1 MKWYPMNRKA
11 FLAAIA
17 FLGVL
22 ALFSLS
28 APSPFSLPLVSPAY
42 AAPQPAP
49 RQQQDSAPEFPS
61 TETGVRTVD
70 ENTDPYEE
78 IGDPVAATDPDDDK
92 LTYSLENADTSHF
105 GIDRNTGQLLTG
117 APLDYESKSSY
128 TVTVTATDL
137 SDLSDSIQVTINV
150 NNVDEEGKV
159 TLSWRPAGESGIVF
173 EATLNE
179 PDEVDG
185 TPTWQW
191 SSANSQNGSYNNIS
205 GTTSATY
212 TPAADANHKYL
223 QATATYTDAHAS
235 GRTARA
241 TLQVELPSYL
251 NGYTLNFNPNTS
263 GGYSCLDGNSAD
275 ICVRVSRN
283 VTPGD
288 DIYYPASPSYKAEN
302 ADNLIQNRYPSRG
315 TISYSL
321 GGTDASYFD
330 IGPSNGDL
338 LPKPKP
344 RWDVHLLSVG
354 SRAGSLAGMFR
365 PLTAGQSGSAV
376 SLRLSG

>member
-1 MKWYPMNRKA
+1 MNRKA

-17 FLGVL
+17 FLGAL

-28 APSPFSLPLVSPAY
+28 APSSFSLPLVSPAY
-42 AAPQPAP
+42 AAPQPAL

-61 TETGVRTVD
+61 SEDGVRTVD

-92 LTYSLENADTSHF
+92 LIYSLENADTSHF

-117 APLDYESKSSY
+117 APLDHASRSSY
-128 TVTVTATDL
+128 PVTVVATDP
-137 SDLSDSIQVTINV
+137 SGLSDSIQVTINV
-150 NNVDEEGKV
+150 NNVDEPGKV
-159 TLSWRPAGESGIVF
+159 TPSWRPAGQSGIVF

-191 SSANSQNGSYNNIS
+191 SSANSQNGSYNDIS
-205 GTTSATY
+205 GATSATY

-223 QATATYTDAHAS
+223 RATATYTDAHAS

-251 NGYTLNFNPNTS
+251 NGYTLNFDPNTS
-263 GGYSCLDGNSAD
+263 GG
-275 ICVRVSRN
+275 
-283 VTPGD
+283 
-288 DIYYPASPSYKAEN
+288 IYMR
-302 ADNLIQNRYPSRG
+302 QR
-315 TISYSL
+315 
-321 GGTDASYFD
+321 
-330 IGPSNGDL
+330 
-338 LPKPKP
+338 
-344 RWDVHLLSVG
+344 
-354 SRAGSLAGMFR
+354 
-365 PLTAGQSGSAV
+365 
-376 SLRLSG
+376 